1 MAFLQSFMLWGALA
15 ISVPLAIHLIQRR
28 KSRPLA
34 FPAIDFILRS
44 RKAVAKRFR
53 LKQIL
58 LLALRCALVGAVA
71 VAAARPL
78 FPGRDAAI
86 GPSGGPAAVAIA
98 IDSSL
103 SMRARAGNGTAFDA
117 AKSAALALVNSLGPD
132 VEGVIVPFAADA
144 RSIPSAPTA
153 DKAQL
158 TAAIN
163 ALKPTFER
171 TDVSRAFETA
181 MQTLAASEKPRKL
194 VYVLT
199 DASAPGWEQIP
210 ARDPESKIG
219 WRVIDVTERARAN
232 GAAAALQVVEEGAGA
247 TARVD
252 VLSFGEASGVA
263 PAPFQTSVEL
273 FINDSPAGR
282 NFIEGQS
289 GTTASTTFTLGAP
302 TAGLNVAVARIG
314 ADALAEDDTRHAV
327 FRGRGRL
334 RTLLVDGD
342 PRTTMRDA
350 ETFYLERALA
360 PGRAGASALAPVVV
374 DSEGLVRANLS
385 QYDVVVLA
393 NVLNLPS
400 PTITAL
406 KRWVQNGGGLLVSM
420 GDRVEADIANLEL
433 GELLAMRLRGPRTAV
448 PTGSEGGAAAVPGA
462 GEPRELT
469 LGPVPGRH
477 PVTDT
482 LDTTSEDV
490 LGGTRFR
497 TTELLEGGV
506 ESNTILKFS
515 DGSPALVEKPLGRGK
530 VALFASSLDR
540 DWNDLPIATVYLPLM
555 RRLIH
560 YLAGDLGEDEA
571 VDVLVGQ
578 PVSIETGDLKNVR
591 VDGPEGFT
599 AQVIPAIDGAVEI
612 TPPLPGVY
620 RFSRDDGTPDERL
633 IAKSFAA
640 NVDIAESDLRK
651 VSAAELTRIFPEGVD
666 FVPSGGLESSG
677 SGSGAKSVPDQPMWG
692 MLLGLALLA
701 LALEGVIT
709 GL

>member
-15 ISVPLAIHLIQRR
+15 VSVPLIIHLIQRR

-53 LKQIL
+53 LKQLL
-58 LLALRCALVGAVA
+58 LLALRCALVAAVA
-71 VAAARPL
+71 IAAARPL

-98 IDSSL
+98 IDASL

-117 AKSAALALVNSLGPD
+117 AKSAALALVSSLGPD
-132 VEGVIVPFAADA
+132 VEGVIVPFGADA
-144 RSIPSAPTA
+144 RAIPSAPTA

-158 TAAIN
+158 TAAIE

-171 TDVSRAFETA
+171 TDIARAFDTA
-181 MQTLAASEKPRKL
+181 GQTLAASEKPRKL
-194 VYVLT
+194 VYVFT
-199 DASAPGWEQIP
+199 DASAPGWDQVG
-210 ARDPESKIG
+210 ARDPEQKIG

-232 GAAAALQVVEEGAGA
+232 GAAAALEVVEEGAGA

-252 VLSFGEASGVA
+252 VLSFQPEAGEA
-263 PAPFQTSVEL
+263 PAPFSTSVEL

-282 NFIEGQS
+282 NFVESQS
-289 GTTASTTFTLGAP
+289 GVSASTTFTLGSP
-302 TAGLNVAVARIG
+302 TAGLNVALARIG
-314 ADALAEDDTRHAV
+314 ADALAEDDARHAV

-360 PGRAGASALAPVVV
+360 PGRAGVSALAPVVV
-374 DSEGLVRANLS
+374 DAEGLVRANLA

-393 NVLNLPS
+393 NVMNLPS
-400 PTITAL
+400 PTINGL

-433 GELLAMRLRGPRTAV
+433 GDLLAMRLRGPRTAV
-448 PTGSEGGAAAVPGA
+448 AESSEGGAPIAAGA
-462 GEPRELT
+462 AGRELT

-506 ESNTILKFS
+506 ESTTILKFS

-555 RRLIH
+555 RRLVH

-578 PVSIETGDLKNVR
+578 AVSIETGDLKSVR
-591 VDGPEGFT
+591 VDGPAGFT
-599 AQVIPAIDGAVEI
+599 AQVITAIDGAVEV
-612 TPPLPGVY
+612 TPTLPGVY

-640 NVDIAESDLRK
+640 NVDTAESDLRK
-651 VSAAELTRIFPEGVD
+651 VSSVELARIFPEGVD
-666 FVPSGGLESSG
+666 FVPSGGLEG
-677 SGSGAKSVPDQPMWG
+677 GGGGKTGRSVPDQPMWG
-692 MLLGLALLA
+692 MLLGLGLVA
-701 LALEGVIT
+701 LALEGVVT